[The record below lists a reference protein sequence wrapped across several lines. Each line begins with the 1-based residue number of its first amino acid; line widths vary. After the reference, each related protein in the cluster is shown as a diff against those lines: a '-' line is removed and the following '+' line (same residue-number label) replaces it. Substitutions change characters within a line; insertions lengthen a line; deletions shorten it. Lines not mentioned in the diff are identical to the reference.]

1 MVAGTPHQKPRGSYS
16 TCRSIAQATASRCY
30 HGVPHPV
37 IMVGS
42 KTREVAPY
50 ARDLVGTLVSGVISE
65 QQNTVT
71 ITSPEGT
78 ASARFYLEE
87 LGKRKRAGKQAQ
99 YIGVFADWMIA
110 GLKNIN
116 QIRNGCLVISTALVL
131 DEVPLGSAAQA
142 SPLSSG
148 AASFY
153 LFFGGARFGGGPDG

>member
-1 MVAGTPHQKPRGSYS
+1 MVAGTPYQKPRGWSE
-16 TCRSIAQATASRCY
+16 ATALRCDR
-30 HGVPHPV
+30 GVPHPV
-37 IMVGS
+37 RLVGS
-42 KTREVAPY
+42 NTRESAPY
-50 ARDLVGTLVSGVISE
+50 ARDRVGTLVSGVISE
-65 QQNTVT
+65 RQNTVT

-78 ASARFYLEE
+78 ASARFYFEE
-87 LGKRKRAGKQAQ
+87 LGKRKCAGKQAQ

-110 GLKNIN
+110 GLKNMN

-153 LFFGGARFGGGPDG
+153 LFFRAIS